1 MAWPGCDAS
10 PQEQHGKQEGWGPK
24 ETWSKTATSSVARPC
39 LDPEE
44 ASAQQ
49 QDKNWRRETTARH
62 LQQPAPYEED
72 SDDTWCDW
80 KASEGNEEMNTAT
93 DNVLQEGEDIS
104 DDDAVAES
112 AFDDDF
118 SRDYKWT

>member
-1 MAWPGCDAS
+1 M
-10 PQEQHGKQEGWGPK
+10 
-24 ETWSKTATSSVARPC
+24 
-39 LDPEE
+39 
-44 ASAQQ
+44 
-49 QDKNWRRETTARH
+49 
-62 LQQPAPYEED
+62 
-72 SDDTWCDW
+72 
-80 KASEGNEEMNTAT
+80 SEGDEEMNTAT